1 MREWRLIYSEPMEG
15 AANMAADEAILRAV
29 AAKKQPPTLRVYGW
43 NPFSLSLGYGQR
55 IRDADLDRIIDN
67 GWTLVR
73 RPTGGRAILHGDE
86 LTYSVTLPEDHPIAA
101 GGIIETYLR
110 LSNGLM
116 LAMERMGLNVQ
127 ADPDGDE
134 ETGKGPVCFEV
145 PSKYEITVGG
155 KKLIGSAQL
164 RRGGGVLQHGTLPL
178 YGDIARI
185 CDALAYASEDTRE
198 QAKAQ
203 VRERAATMADA
214 GLTVTWDM
222 AATALAIGMAQAL
235 DIELEDGDMS
245 DEELKEAEKLYTGVY
260 TTEAWNA
267 KR

>member
-15 AANMAADEAILRAV
+15 AANMAADEAILRSV
-29 AAKKQPPTLRVYGW
+29 AAKQQPPTLRVYAW

-55 IRDADLDRIIDN
+55 IGDADLDRIVDN

-86 LTYSVTLPEDHPIAA
+86 LTYSVTMPEDHPIAA

-116 LAMERMGLNVQ
+116 LAMERMGLNAH
-127 ADPDGDE
+127 ADPDGE
-134 ETGKGPVCFEV
+134 EDPSKGPVCFEV

-185 CDALAYASEDTRE
+185 CDALAYESEDARE
-198 QAKAQ
+198 QAKQQ
-203 VRERAATMADA
+203 VRERAATMQSA

-235 DIELEDGDMS
+235 DVELEDGEMS
-245 DEELKEAEKLYTGVY
+245 DDELKEAERLYTEVY